1 MNQQQYQEIVEKN
14 KVRPRRFK
22 HFLFSFLVGGTMGLL
37 AHGFFVLA
45 QEVLKLT
52 KEDAGMVS
60 SLCIVFLTVILTM
73 FGAYKKIAIYAGA
86 GLFIP
91 TSGFANSIASWAIES
106 RFEGPVFGIGSRMF
120 SLAGSVITYGFFG
133 AFLYGCIRLILSTMG
148 VAL

>member
-14 KVRPRRFK
+14 KMKPPRWK
-22 HFLFSFLVGGTMGLL
+22 HFLLSFLVGGTMGVL
-37 AHGFFVLA
+37 AHGFFVFAL
-45 QEVLKLT
+45 EVLKLS

-60 SLCIVFLTVILTM
+60 SLSIVFLTVILTM

-133 AFLYGCIRLILSTMG
+133 AFLYGCIRLLLSLMG